1 MCDDSPVKV
10 RVWFRENDRNL
21 HNPAWS
27 NTVEEI
33 QVMKLAGLVMV
44 HDVKYQIKEMVFDT
58 SAAAMIFELEEV

>member
-1 MCDDSPVKV
+1 MCDETPVKV
-10 RVWFRENDRNL
+10 RVWFQENGRNL

-58 SAAAMIFELEEV
+58 RAEAIIFELEEV